1 MAEDA
6 ALFRPAFNTG
16 ATTTNDSESGDTM
29 TATQAVPFT
38 AVTFDDGFWAPR
50 QAALRTTTIP
60 LLYEQCKKA
69 GMIAALDVHAPA
81 DALPLQFEITPL
93 GTKPATPVMYWD
105 SDLGKW
111 IEAAAYTLA
120 THRDPALEA
129 LIDDIVSR
137 IEAAQEPDGYFNTY
151 FQRRAPDKKWS
162 NLRDWHELYCAGH
175 LIEGAVAYAAAT
187 GKTQL
192 LEAMRR
198 YVDLI
203 GRTFG
208 PAPGMKR
215 GYCGH
220 EEIELALVKLYRFTN
235 DQRYLDLAR
244 YFVDE
249 RGRQPHYFDAEARAR
264 GDDPANWYHHT
275 YDYNQSRLPVRA
287 QDKVTGHAV
296 RAMYLYTA
304 MADLAAE
311 DADTGLPA
319 ACERLW
325 QDLTTKRLY
334 VTGGLGP
341 SWANEGFT
349 SDYDL
354 PNDTAYAET
363 CAAVGLVFWA
373 HRMLLM
379 TGESVYANAMERAL
393 YNGAISGISLRGDRF
408 FYENPLA
415 SRGGVERWI
424 WHRCPCCPANIARLL
439 GSLGQYV
446 CSTGSD
452 ELSVHLYVQSHSR
465 TRLNEHN
472 IELRQQTRLPWDGDI
487 RLTLELG
494 PPTRFAL
501 RLRVPDWSP
510 SFAVSVNGQPIT
522 VAPLDRGYIRIHRN
536 WTSGDCV
543 ELSLAMP
550 PRFLSARPEL
560 AVDLGRVA
568 VQRGPFIYCVEE
580 ADADADVERLALD
593 TTGQISASFE
603 PDLLGGTGILDL
615 PGWITRAADPRAPLY
630 SDQPPVQEPA
640 KIRAIPYP
648 LWAHRGPGTMAVWLR
663 RAF

>member
-1 MAEDA
+1 
-6 ALFRPAFNTG
+6 
-16 ATTTNDSESGDTM
+16 M

-60 LLYEQCKKA
+60 FLYEQCAKA

-81 DALPLQFEITPL
+81 DGLPIEFQVTPL

-105 SDLGKW
+105 SDIGKW

-120 THRDPALEA
+120 TQRDAALEA
-129 LIDDIVSR
+129 LIDDLVTR
-137 IEAAQEPDGYFNTY
+137 IEAAQEPDGYFNSY

-187 GKTQL
+187 GKTRL
-192 LEAMRR
+192 LAVMRR
-198 YVDLI
+198 YADLI

-208 PAPGMKR
+208 DDPGMKR

-220 EEIELALVKLYRFTN
+220 EEAELALVKLYRFTN
-235 DQRYLDLAR
+235 ERRYLDLAR
-244 YFVDE
+244 YFIDE
-249 RGRQPHYFDAEARAR
+249 RGRQPHYFDAEAHAR

-287 QDKVTGHAV
+287 QNKVTGHAV

-311 DADTGLPA
+311 DADADLRA

-325 QDLTTKRLY
+325 QDLTGKRLY

-341 SWANEGFT
+341 SWTNEGFT
-349 SDYDL
+349 RDYDL

-379 TGESVYANAMERAL
+379 TGESRYADVMERAL
-393 YNGAISGISLRGDRF
+393 YNGAVSGISLHGDRF

-415 SRGGVERWI
+415 SRGGVERWV
-424 WHRCPCCPANIARLL
+424 WHLCPCCPANIARLL

-446 CSTGSD
+446 CSTGPD
-452 ELSVHLYVQSHSR
+452 ELSIHLYGQSHCR
-465 TRLNEHN
+465 ARLGERH
-472 IELRQQTRLPWDGDI
+472 IALHQQTRFPWDGDI
-487 RLTLELG
+487 TLTID
-494 PPTRFAL
+494 PPTPSRFTL
-501 RLRVPDWSP
+501 RLRVPEWSP
-510 SFAVSVNGQPIT
+510 AFTVSVNAVL
-522 VAPLDRGYIRIHRN
+522 VAAPSLDRGYIRIDRE
-536 WTSGDCV
+536 WAAGDRV
-543 ELSLAMP
+543 MLSLAMP
-550 PRFLSARPEL
+550 PRLLSARPEL
-560 AVDLGRVA
+560 VFDLGRVA
-568 VQRGPFIYCVEE
+568 VQRGPFIYCIEE
-580 ADADADVERLALD
+580 SDAGVDVERVALD
-593 TTGQISASFE
+593 TAASISVGFE
-603 PDLLGGTGILDL
+603 PELLGGTGILEL
-615 PGWITRAADPRAPLY
+615 PGWITRAPNGHAALY
-630 SDQPPVQEPA
+630 SDQPPAQDLVSV
-640 KIRAIPYP
+640 RAIPYP

-663 RAF
+663 RAG